1 MTEEPSGIDTPACP
15 ERRRWLGD
23 MGHLLEV
30 VGGLLLFLPVFKF
43 IDFHIIPRPRLIKV
57 GKLLRPGGFII
68 EAEFIIF
75 DVSGAP
81 VAVSRKCTHLGCRLN
96 FNEQEN
102 LLICPCHHSR
112 FTRQGKR
119 VSGPARRD
127 LPLYQVAVA
136 AGAERNSFVVTVS

>member
-1 MTEEPSGIDTPACP
+1 MTEVPREINSPVNP
-15 ERRRWLGD
+15 ERRRWLGN
-23 MGHLLEV
+23 MGRLAQV
-30 VGGLLLFLPVFKF
+30 VGGMLLFLPVLKF
-43 IDFHIIPRPRLIKV
+43 IDFRIPPRPRLIKV

-75 DVSGAP
+75 DVPGAP

-102 LLICPCHHSR
+102 LLICPCHQSR

-127 LPLYQVAVA
+127 LPLYQVAMA
-136 AGAERNSFVVTVS
+136 SGGERNSFVVTVS

>member
-1 MTEEPSGIDTPACP
+1 MTEMPSEINTPANP
-15 ERRRWLGD
+15 ERRRWLGG
-23 MGHLLEV
+23 MGQYLQV

-43 IDFHIIPRPRLIKV
+43 IDFRITPRPRLIKV
-57 GKLLRPGGFII
+57 SKLLRPGGFIM

-75 DVSGAP
+75 DVLGVP

-102 LLICPCHHSR
+102 LLICPCHQSR

-136 AGAERNSFVVTVS
+136 SGAERNSFVVTVS

>member
-1 MTEEPSGIDTPACP
+1 MTEPPREIDPIANP
-15 ERRRWLGD
+15 DRRRWLG
-23 MGHLLEV
+23 GVGQLLAV
-30 VGGLLLFLPVFKF
+30 VGGSLLFLPVLKF
-43 IDFHIIPRPRLIKV
+43 IDFRLNPRPRLIKV
-57 GKLLRPGGFII
+57 SRLLRPGGFII
-68 EAEFIIF
+68 EAEFVIF
-75 DVSGAP
+75 DVPGAP

-102 LLICPCHHSR
+102 LLICPCHQSR

-136 AGAERNSFVVTVS
+136 SGSERNSFVVTVS

>member
-15 ERRRWLGD
+15 ERRRWLGS
-23 MGHLLEV
+23 MGHLVRV

-43 IDFHIIPRPRLIKV
+43 IDFRITPRPRLIKV

-75 DVSGAP
+75 DVPGAP

-102 LLICPCHHSR
+102 LLICPCHQSR